1 MKNFWNLLYYFSI
14 TFIMFITLFPIYG
27 MIKQSLVPEIETYK
41 RSFLP
46 SFITLENY
54 LNLSKEVA
62 QAGGV
67 GAIGFQ
73 IYLRNSFII
82 STPVMLLTL
91 LISSLGGYSL
101 SRLKYK
107 GRDICNLFVVLTYL
121 IPPVI
126 LMVPLYFLIASINM
140 LNTFEGLILVLLSRA
155 VPFCTWFMTGYF
167 KEIPKELEEA
177 AFIDGASRL
186 NTLFRVVLPVSL
198 PGLVV
203 NMIFAFT
210 LAWND
215 FVFSFILIDKTQIL
229 PLSVAMYRL
238 IQGEFVPWG
247 ILMSGGVIASIVPVT
262 LFLIVQRYIV
272 TGLTAGAVKM

>member
-1 MKNFWNLLYYFSI
+1 MKGLWTLFYYISVV
-14 TFIMFITLFPIYG
+14 FIIFITLFPIYG
-27 MIKQSLVPEIETYK
+27 MVKQSIVPEIETYK
-41 RSFLP
+41 KGFLP
-46 SFITLENY
+46 STITLENY
-54 LNLSKEVA
+54 LSLSKEVA

-73 IYLRNSFII
+73 VYLRNSFII

-107 GRDICNLFVVLTYL
+107 GRDICNLFTVLTYL

-126 LMVPLYFLIASINM
+126 LMIPLYFLVASINL
-140 LNTFEGLILVLLSRA
+140 LNTFEGLILVLLSRS
-155 VPFCTWFMTGYF
+155 VPFCTWFMVGYF

-186 NTLFRVVLPVSL
+186 KTLFRIVLPVSF

-203 NMIFAFT
+203 NMIFSFT

-215 FVFSFILIDKTQIL
+215 FIFSFILIDKTQLL

-247 ILMSGGVIASIVPVT
+247 TLMSGGVIASIVPIT

-272 TGLTAGAVKM
+272 TGLTAGAVKA